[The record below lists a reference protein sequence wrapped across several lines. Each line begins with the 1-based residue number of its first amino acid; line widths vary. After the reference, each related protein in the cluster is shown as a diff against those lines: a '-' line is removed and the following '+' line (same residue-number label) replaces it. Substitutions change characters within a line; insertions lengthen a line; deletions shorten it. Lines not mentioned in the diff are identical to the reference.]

1 MKQRQVKHMG
11 MIYHIHKSTLLHP
24 TMLGELRMYQLGR
37 GYCESGSVVE
47 EHFHGDFFELTVV
60 TDGKG
65 EVYADGAAVKVKRGD
80 IYLSMPFETHK
91 IVSDGAHPLKYD
103 FFAFNMENIGLKAE
117 FELLRGRPK
126 DFGGRVFSSSGV
138 TSAISEAVAEM
149 NGGELYSGELLVH
162 LLNRIPI
169 YLIRAF
175 SSPPER
181 HTADPQTHAQVLC
194 CRMMNYI
201 DTNITSVKSLEELS
215 EVFGYSY
222 KYLSTL
228 FKKTTSGT
236 LSDYFKAKK
245 LDLAAKSVTDGKLK
259 YGEIA
264 ERLGYSSVY
273 SFSKAFKERFGV
285 SPRTYAASPEKRN
298 PLKPYF

>member
-1 MKQRQVKHMG
+1 MG
-11 MIYHIHKSTLLHP
+11 MIYHIHKSTILHP
-24 TMLGELRMYQLGR
+24 IMLGELRMYQLGR
-37 GYCESGSVVE
+37 GYCEGGSVVE

-60 TDGKG
+60 TDGEG
-65 EVYADGAAVKVKRGD
+65 EVYAAGRPTDVRRGD
-80 IYLSMPFETHK
+80 IYLSTPFEFHK
-91 IVSDGAHPLKYD
+91 IVSDEVHPLKYD
-103 FFAFNMENIGLKAE
+103 FFAFNTENPGLKAE
-117 FELLRGRPK
+117 FDLLRERMTSDGS
-126 DFGGRVFSSSGV
+126 RVFSSSGV

-149 NGGELYSGELLVH
+149 SGDGLYSGELLAH

-175 SSPPER
+175 SSTPER
-181 HTADPQTHAQVLC
+181 HTADPHTHSQVLC

-201 DTNITSVKSLEELS
+201 DTNVTEIKSLEELS

-245 LDLAAKSVTDGKLK
+245 LDLAAKSVADGKLK
-259 YGEIA
+259 FGEIA
-264 ERLGYSSVY
+264 EMLGYSSVY
-273 SFSKAFKERFGV
+273 SFSKAFSEHFGM
-285 SPRTYAASPEKRN
+285 SPRAYALAQRKEH
-298 PLKPYF
+298 

>member
-1 MKQRQVKHMG
+1 
-11 MIYHIHKSTLLHP
+11 
-24 TMLGELRMYQLGR
+24 MLGELRMYQLGR
-37 GYCESGSVVE
+37 AYCESNSVVE

-60 TDGKG
+60 TDGEG
-65 EVYADGAAVKVKRGD
+65 TVFANDSPTAVKRGD
-80 IYLSMPFETHK
+80 IYLSMPFEVHK
-91 IVSDGAHPLKYD
+91 IVSGEAHPLKYD
-103 FFAFNMENIGLKAE
+103 FFAFNTENPGLRAE
-117 FELLRGRPK
+117 FELLRNRMI
-126 DFGGRVFSSSGV
+126 SSGERTFSNTGI

-175 SSPPER
+175 SSTPER

-201 DTNITSVKSLEELS
+201 DTNITTVKSLEELS
-215 EVFGYSY
+215 AVFGYSY

-259 YGEIA
+259 FGEIA
-264 ERLGYSSVY
+264 EMLGYSSVY
-273 SFSKAFKERFGV
+273 SFSKAFKEKFGV
-285 SPRTYAASPEKRN
+285 SPRAYAASSSREIN
-298 PLKPYF
+298 VHS